1 VKEHAGAVFW
11 PSREKSAKKSSS
23 FFKTMH
29 SYVPKTKPNWFYYE
43 LKKLSEILGIEI
55 TLYKE
60 VDHYCH
66 EGAY

>member
-1 VKEHAGAVFW
+1 
-11 PSREKSAKKSSS
+11 
-23 FFKTMH
+23 MH

-55 TLYKE
+55 NLYKE